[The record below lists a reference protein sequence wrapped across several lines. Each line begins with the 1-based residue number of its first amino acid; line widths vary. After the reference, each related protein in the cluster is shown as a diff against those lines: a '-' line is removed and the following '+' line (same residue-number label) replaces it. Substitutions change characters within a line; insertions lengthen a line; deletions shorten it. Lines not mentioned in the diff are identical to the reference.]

1 MKFTLLT
8 TSTAMVLSLM
18 NVETQA
24 ADATLT
30 VYSGHFDSVAQS
42 EVGTGGPGFALYEKL
57 VSFSL
62 KAGDNAIS
70 MGGLPRAMDSSSVH
84 LKPQGD
90 ARVRAQRFDFAIAGQ
105 DELLRRSIGQTV
117 IVEQS
122 VGNDRQTYNGVLM
135 AAGNGLTLKLADGR
149 IKVLSN
155 YSSFELPRL
164 PAGIANEPTMNWV
177 LGSNGGG
184 SQNFNLNYATAGLAW
199 RAEYR
204 IDTRGQGTQCKMD
217 MEGAAMVV
225 NRSGA
230 DFNDVRLTLVAGEP
244 NRTAVGGPEMAMASA
259 APMVRGKM
267 MMADEAPSAQASGE
281 YQSYTLPNTG
291 SLPQGSVQRLPL
303 LNPTA
308 NISCERRY
316 EAHFNMG
323 NWTPPYPI
331 LDENYGA
338 AEGTELPVMATLRF
352 KNSKTSGLGLP
363 LPAGR
368 VRLFEGKDFLGEA
381 GIGHTPAN
389 GNVILPIGT
398 VFDLQAKRTRVN
410 FSLDRTGRTMVE
422 TVRLDLNNAK
432 KQAASIRVVESLPRW
447 SDWQIESSSVPF
459 EKRDAQTVSFDVPL
473 AAETE
478 TSLTYTVRYRWAA
491 NVKIPN

>member
-1 MKFTLLT
+1 MKFTLLA
-8 TSTAMVLSLM
+8 TSTAMALSLM
-18 NVETQA
+18 NTESQA
-24 ADATLT
+24 AEPTLT
-30 VYSGHFDSVAQS
+30 IYSGDFDSVAQS
-42 EVGTGGPGFALYEKL
+42 EAGTGGPGFALYEKL
-57 VSFSL
+57 VSFNL
-62 KAGDNAIS
+62 KSGDNTIS
-70 MGGLPRAMDSSSVH
+70 LAGLPRALDSSSVN
-84 LKPQGD
+84 LKPQGE

-117 IVEQS
+117 SVEQS
-122 VGNDRQTYNGVLM
+122 VGNDRQLYSGMLM
-135 AAGNGLTLKLADGR
+135 AAGNGLTLKLPDGR

-164 PAGIANEPTMNWV
+164 PEGIANEPTLNWV
-177 LGSNGGG
+177 LGAASAGMQ
-184 SQNFNLNYATAGLAW
+184 SFALNYATAGLAW

-244 NRTAVGGPEMAMASA
+244 NRTAVGGPEIAMASA

-267 MMADEAPSAQASGE
+267 VMADSAPEARASGE

-303 LNPTA
+303 LNPA
-308 NISCERRY
+308 SNISCERRY
-316 EAHFNMG
+316 ETQFNLG
-323 NWTPPYPI
+323 NWMPPYPI

-338 AEGTELPVMATLRF
+338 AEATELPVMATLRF
-352 KNSKTSGLGLP
+352 KNSKTAGLGLP

-381 GIGHTPAN
+381 AIGHTPAN
-389 GNVILPIGT
+389 GNVTLPIGT
-398 VFDLQAKRTRVN
+398 VFDLQAKRTRVSY
-410 FSLDRTGRTMVE
+410 SLDRTGRTLVE

-432 KQAASIRVVESLPRW
+432 KQAASIRVVERLPRW
-447 SDWQIESSSVPF
+447 SEWQIEASSVPF
-459 EKRDAQTVSFDVPL
+459 EKRDAQTVSFDVPI
-473 AAETE
+473 AAESE
-478 TSLTYTVRYRWAA
+478 SVLTYTVRYRWPST
-491 NVKIPN
+491 VKIPN